1 MPLSPPKSRQHLH
14 TRGID
19 LKGYYREDGLFD
31 LEARIVDTKTYTY
44 EAPRTGLVGSGH
56 PVHDMSIRL
65 GVDHT
70 LTVRE
75 VEAVMN
81 VQPYGACSDVL
92 GNFQNLVG
100 LQMGPGWN
108 KRVRQVI
115 GGVLGCT
122 HIGDLLGPLAT
133 VAFQTMGGDYV
144 MDLMAKHRSTE
155 EPIDAEEAMP
165 LMLNGCH
172 AWDISGE
179 IVKEDY
185 PQYYQAPETEVIK
198 ILDGGT
204 RTRS

>member
-14 TRGID
+14 TRSID
-19 LKGYYREDGLFD
+19 LKGYYRDDGLFD

-44 EAPRTGLVGSGH
+44 DAPRTGLVGSGH

-65 GVDHT
+65 SVDHS

-81 VQPYGACSDVL
+81 VQPYGVCSDVL
-92 GNFQNLVG
+92 GNFQRLVG
-100 LQMGPGWN
+100 LQMGPGWS
-108 KRVRQVI
+108 KRVRKVI
-115 GGVLGCT
+115 GGVMGCT

-144 MDLMAKHRSTE
+144 MDLMAKHQSDRKPSG
-155 EPIDAEEAMP
+155 DEEAMP

-179 IVKEDY
+179 IVKKDY
-185 PQYYQAPETEVIK
+185 PQFYQVPEVEAIK
-198 ILDGGT
+198 LMDAGDLTG
-204 RTRS
+204 S

>member
-1 MPLSPPKSRQHLH
+1 MPLSPPKARQHLH
-14 TRGID
+14 TRNIKMEGF
-19 LKGYYREDGLFD
+19 YRDDGLFD
-31 LEARIVDTKTYTY
+31 FEARIVDTKTYTY
-44 EAPRTGLVGSGH
+44 ETPRTGLVGSGY

-81 VQPYGACSDVL
+81 VQPYGVCSDVL
-92 GNFQNLVG
+92 GNFQKLVG
-100 LQMGPGWN
+100 LRMGPGWS

-115 GGVLGCT
+115 GGVMGCT

-144 MDLMAKHRSTE
+144 MDLMAKHQGDD
-155 EPIDAEEAMP
+155 EPVSEEEAMP
-165 LMLNGCH
+165 LMLNGCY

-185 PQYYQAPETEVIK
+185 PEHYHAPEAEVIK
-198 ILDGGT
+198 ILDAGDPTG
-204 RTRS
+204 S

>member
-14 TRGID
+14 SRKIEME
-19 LKGYYREDGLFD
+19 GYYRDDGLFD
-31 LEARIVDTKTYTY
+31 FEARLVDTKTYTY
-44 EAPRTGLVGSGH
+44 EAPRTGLVGSGY
-56 PVHDMSIRL
+56 PVHDMSLRL

-81 VQPYGACSDVL
+81 VQPYQVCSNVL
-92 GNFQNLVG
+92 GNFQKLVG
-100 LQMGPGWN
+100 LQMGPGWS
-108 KRVRQVI
+108 KRVRKVI
-115 GGVLGCT
+115 GGVNGCT

-144 MDLMAKHRSTE
+144 EDLMAKHRSE
-155 EPIDAEEAMP
+155 EELACEEEAMP
-165 LMLNGCH
+165 LMINGCH

-185 PQYYQAPETEVIK
+185 PQYYKEPEVEVVNIVNAG
-198 ILDGGT
+198 DRGE
-204 RTRS
+204 S